1 MYCVLGGGKTY
12 TMVGTQDQPGIMV
25 RALNQLFTAM
35 EDDIESNH
43 KVNVKPN
50 NIKIPPP
57 PSTIKRQ
64 EIFINIPIFPI
75 IKKNSIKKIFKFT
88 SLLLEFKKKLT
99 FILFQFYLSQN
110 F

>member
-25 RALNQLFTAM
+25 RALNQLFTAV

-57 PSTIKRQ
+57 SLHHQKTGDIYQHP
-64 EIFINIPIFPI
+64 NISNH
-75 IKKNSIKKIFKFT
+75 KE
-88 SLLLEFKKKLT
+88 EF
-99 FILFQFYLSQN
+99 N
-110 F
+110 

>member
-50 NIKIPPP
+50 DIKIPPP
-57 PSTIKRQ
+57 PSTLHHQKTGDIYQHPYISNHKKRIQ
-64 EIFINIPIFPI
+64 D
-75 IKKNSIKKIFKFT
+75 
-88 SLLLEFKKKLT
+88 
-99 FILFQFYLSQN
+99 
-110 F
+110 

>member
-50 NIKIPPP
+50 NIKIPPLPP
-57 PSTIKRQ
+57 PSKDRR
-64 EIFINIPIFPI
+64 
-75 IKKNSIKKIFKFT
+75 
-88 SLLLEFKKKLT
+88 
-99 FILFQFYLSQN
+99 YLSTSQY
-110 F
+110 FQS